1 MQQRQM
7 NVKKRVT
14 LKAETPHQR
23 NSKVSAVPLKPP
35 QHVTHSARLVIMLMV
50 NILLH
55 VSSKSVILSGTSQRG
70 QITQSLKQKN
80 FQKKISRSSP
90 NFNGLM
96 LFIVSRSRN
105 LSGLVLGI
113 PFSF

>member
-35 QHVTHSARLVIMLMV
+35 TRHSQCKACNHADGQHTASCQQQVCNPIWYLTEGTNHPIFKTEKLSKK
-50 NILLH
+50 NIEIIAEL
-55 VSSKSVILSGTSQRG
+55 
-70 QITQSLKQKN
+70 
-80 FQKKISRSSP
+80 
-90 NFNGLM
+90 
-96 LFIVSRSRN
+96 
-105 LSGLVLGI
+105 
-113 PFSF
+113 